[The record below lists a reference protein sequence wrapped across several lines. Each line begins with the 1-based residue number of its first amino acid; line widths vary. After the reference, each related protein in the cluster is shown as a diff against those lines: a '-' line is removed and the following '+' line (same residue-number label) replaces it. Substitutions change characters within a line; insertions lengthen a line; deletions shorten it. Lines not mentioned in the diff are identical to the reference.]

1 MGGFEGGIRVPA
13 IISYPKKGWTGGWH
27 MSKATSMM
35 DLYPIIISQI
45 GVDSS
50 KINYKLDGE
59 TNDLGE
65 QVCFSISVSLIYF
78 A

>member
-13 IISYPKKGWTGGWH
+13 IISYPKKGWTGGWN

-35 DLYPIIISQI
+35 DVYPTIISQI

-50 KINYKLDGE
+50 KINYKLDGQI
-59 TNDLGE
+59 NDLGK
-65 QVCFSISVSLIYF
+65 QTSVDLQMINF